1 MAAKKTTT
9 KKTTTTAGKK
19 AAKPK
24 TPPPKGITIGGT
36 TFRDAH
42 TVNTLFP
49 FFKPHLRGAAR
60 SAINNE
66 AKQTIK
72 AMLGVKLGGHWPTLQ
87 ECVPPG
93 SLLEQIMQAFEA
105 TTDIPLEIPVFA
117 TLHYLSALLLQK
129 GVVIEFAGQH
139 VRPDIWSVCL
149 AESGA
154 GKTYA
159 QSMVKKSLDTDIRM
173 FNDFASAAKFMEELR
188 DNNKGLWSRDE
199 FAQFLKQL
207 EVQPHM
213 SEAKDYLLR
222 CYDGSPIT
230 RATKLETITVE
241 DPALVIFGSTV
252 FSTFRD
258 NITQEMLLDGF
269 AQRFAYIVAERNPER
284 GHVAIYRMPDKVE
297 GIKREWHALGSGD
310 FLPEYRVDKVSEKAF
325 EEAFG
330 VLLSRANSADVPLS
344 YFRRILFRAVKYALI
359 YHILLGKEGAVL
371 DKEDFGYAARVCA
384 LNLRD
389 LRKLLDQFQLS
400 EFQVLSDKAEAYVRR
415 KQAAGEKTTPGKL
428 VAGVRGV
435 GNANNA
441 RALLDFLLETKPELA
456 ASIELG
462 KAQAAPAGKGH
473 LRAVA

>member
-1 MAAKKTTT
+1 MAAKKTPGKSTT
-9 KKTTTTAGKK
+9 KTGKK
-19 AAKPK
+19 TAKPK
-24 TPPPKGITIGGT
+24 AAASKGITLGGT
-36 TFRDAH
+36 TYRDAH
-42 TVNTLFP
+42 TVNALFP
-49 FFKPHLRGAAR
+49 FFRPHLRGAAR
-60 SAINNE
+60 TAINNE
-66 AKQTIK
+66 AKQAIQ

-93 SLLEQIMQAFEA
+93 SLLEEIMQAFEA

-117 TLHYLSALLLQK
+117 TLHYISALLLQK
-129 GVVIEFAGQH
+129 EVVIEFANGE

-159 QSMVKKSLDTDIRM
+159 QSMVKKSLDADIRM

-222 CYDGSPIT
+222 CYDNSPIT
-230 RATKLETITVE
+230 RATKGETITVE

-269 AQRFAYIVAERNPER
+269 AQRFAYIVAERDPDR
-284 GHVAIYRMPDKVE
+284 GHVAIYRMQDKVAD
-297 GIKREWHALGSGD
+297 IKRKWHALSSGKL
-310 FLPEYRVDKVSEKAF
+310 LPQYRVDKVSEKAF
-325 EEAFG
+325 EEAFS
-330 VLLSRANSADVPLS
+330 VLLARANSADVPLS

-359 YHILLGKEGAVL
+359 YHILLGKPGAVL

-400 EFQVLSDKAEAYVRR
+400 EFQALAEKAEAYVRR
-415 KQAAGEKTTPGKL
+415 KQVAGEKTTPSKL
-428 VAGVRGV
+428 LAGVRGV

-441 RALLDFLLETKPELA
+441 RSLLDYLLEAKPELG

-462 KAQAAPAGKGH
+462 KAQAAPVAKGH
-473 LRAVA
+473 LRAVK

>member
-1 MAAKKTTT
+1 
-9 KKTTTTAGKK
+9 
-19 AAKPK
+19 
-24 TPPPKGITIGGT
+24 
-36 TFRDAH
+36 
-42 TVNTLFP
+42 
-49 FFKPHLRGAAR
+49 
-60 SAINNE
+60 
-66 AKQTIK
+66 
-72 AMLGVKLGGHWPTLQ
+72 
-87 ECVPPG
+87 
-93 SLLEQIMQAFEA
+93 
-105 TTDIPLEIPVFA
+105 
-117 TLHYLSALLLQK
+117 
-129 GVVIEFAGQH
+129 
-139 VRPDIWSVCL
+139 
-149 AESGA
+149 
-154 GKTYA
+154 
-159 QSMVKKSLDTDIRM
+159 M

-188 DNNKGLWSRDE
+188 DNNKGLWTRDE

-222 CYDGSPIT
+222 CYDGNPIT
-230 RATKLETITVE
+230 RATKGETITVE

-269 AQRFAYIVAERNPER
+269 AQRFAYVIAERDPSR
-284 GHVAIYRMPDKVE
+284 GHVAIYRMPDKLE
-297 GIKREWHALGSGD
+297 AIKQSWDVLGHND
-310 FLPEYRVDKVSEKAF
+310 FSPEYRVDEVSEKAF
-325 EEAFG
+325 EEAFS
-330 VLLSRANSADVPLS
+330 VLLGRANSADVPLS

-359 YHILLGKEGAVL
+359 YHILLGKPGTLL

-462 KAQAAPAGKGH
+462 KAQAAPTAKSH

>member
-1 MAAKKTTT
+1 MATKKTTT
-9 KKTTTTAGKK
+9 KKTPAKGSKSK
-19 AAKPK
+19 AVPA
-24 TPPPKGITIGGT
+24 KGIVIGET
-36 TFRDAH
+36 RFHDAH
-42 TVNTLFP
+42 AVNALFP
-49 FFKPHLRGAAR
+49 FFRPHLRGAAR
-60 SAINNE
+60 TAINSD
-66 AKQTIK
+66 AKQTIQ

-93 SLLEQIMQAFEA
+93 SLLEQIMEAFEA

-129 GVVIEFAGQH
+129 GVVINFAGQH
-139 VRPDIWSVCL
+139 VRPDIWSICL

-159 QSMVKKSLDTDIRM
+159 QSMVKKALDTDISM

-188 DNNKGLWSRDE
+188 DNNKGLWTRDE

-213 SEAKDYLLR
+213 NDAKDYLLR
-222 CYDGSPIT
+222 CYDGNPIS
-230 RATKLETITVE
+230 RATKGETITVE

-269 AQRFAYIVAERNPER
+269 AQRFAYVIAERDPSR
-284 GHVAIYRMPDKVE
+284 GHVAIYRMPAKLE
-297 GIKREWHALGSGD
+297 AIKQSWDVLGHND
-310 FLPEYRVDKVSEKAF
+310 FSPEYRVDEVSEKAF
-325 EEAFG
+325 EEAFR
-330 VLLSRANSADVPLS
+330 VLLGRANSADVPLS

-359 YHILLGKEGAVL
+359 YHILLGKPGTLL

>member
-1 MAAKKTTT
+1 MATKKTTT
-9 KKTTTTAGKK
+9 KKTPAKGGKK
-19 AAKPK
+19 RSKPK
-24 TPPPKGITIGGT
+24 AAPAKGIVIGET
-36 TFRDAH
+36 RFHDAH
-42 TVNTLFP
+42 AVNALFP
-49 FFKPHLRGAAR
+49 FFRPHLRGAAR
-60 SAINNE
+60 TAINNE

-72 AMLGVKLGGHWPTLQ
+72 AMLSVKLGGHWPTLQ

-93 SLLEQIMQAFEA
+93 SLLEQIMEAFEA

-129 GVVIEFAGQH
+129 GVVINFAGQH

-159 QSMVKKSLDTDIRM
+159 QSMVKKALDTDIRM

-188 DNNKGLWSRDE
+188 DNNKGLWTRDE

-222 CYDGSPIT
+222 CYDGSPIV
-230 RATKLETITVE
+230 RATKGETIEVQ

-269 AQRFAYIVAERNPER
+269 AQRFAYIVAERDPNR
-284 GHVAIYRMPDKVE
+284 GHVAIYRMPDKIE
-297 GIKREWHALGSGD
+297 AIKQSWDVLGRNNFS
-310 FLPEYRVDKVSEKAF
+310 PEYRVDEVSEKAF
-325 EEAFG
+325 EEAFS
-330 VLLSRANSADVPLS
+330 VLLGRANSADVPLS

-359 YHILLGKEGAVL
+359 YHILLGKPGTLL

-400 EFQVLSDKAEAYVRR
+400 EFQVLAEKAEAYVRR
-415 KQAAGEKTTPGKL
+415 KQAAGEKTTPSKL

-441 RALLDFLLETKPELA
+441 RALLDYLLEAMPELA
-456 ASIELG
+456 PTIELG
-462 KAQAAPAGKGH
+462 KPQAAPAAKGH

>member
-1 MAAKKTTT
+1 MATKKITTKKTKASSKSKAAKKT
-9 KKTTTTAGKK
+9 
-19 AAKPK
+19 
-24 TPPPKGITIGGT
+24 GITIGGT
-36 TFRDAH
+36 HFNDGH
-42 TVNTLFP
+42 TVAALFP
-49 FFKPHLRGAAR
+49 FLRSHLRGAATN
-60 SAINNE
+60 AINGE
-66 AKQTIK
+66 ARQTIK
-72 AMLGVKLGGHWPTLQ
+72 AMLGVQLGGHWPTLQ

-93 SLLEQIMQAFEA
+93 SLLELIMEAFEA

-129 GVVIEFAGQH
+129 GVVINFAGQH

-154 GKTYA
+154 GKTYT
-159 QSMVKKSLDTDIRM
+159 QSMVKKALDGDIRM

-188 DNNKGLWSRDE
+188 DNNKGLWNRDE

-222 CYDGSPIT
+222 CYDGTTIT
-230 RATKLETITVE
+230 RSTKAEKIEVE

-252 FSTFRD
+252 YSTFRD

-269 AQRFAYIVAERNPER
+269 AQRFAYIVAERDPNR
-284 GHVAIYRMPDKVE
+284 GHVAIYRMPERIDE
-297 GIKREWHALGSGD
+297 IKQKWETLGRND
-310 FLPEYRVDKVSEKAF
+310 FYPVYQVDMLGEKAF
-325 EEAFG
+325 EEAFS
-330 VLLSRANSADVPLS
+330 VLLGRSNSADVPLS
-344 YFRRILFRAVKYALI
+344 FFRRILFRAVKYALI
-359 YHILLGKEGAVL
+359 YHILLGKRTPVL

-400 EFQVLSDKAEAYVRR
+400 EFQVLTDKAETYVRR
-415 KQAAGEKTTPGKL
+415 KQAAGEKTTPSKL

-435 GNANNA
+435 GNAMNA

-456 ASIELG
+456 ATIELG
-462 KAQAAPAGKGH
+462 KPQAVPAAKNH
-473 LRAVA
+473 LRAVS